1 VCSARERAEMSSAE
15 QAARETA
22 DGEARRDRPSNRRGG
37 WNEELKRMREENE
50 EKFLAEDAFD
60 LAEARREEAEAADE
74 AEGRRMADADWRAH
88 ATREL
93 PRPER
98 LVSARPVMLT
108 GITVVVIALSIGLA
122 SVRLVTDELAR
133 EPSLCPGC
141 VASGEALGV
150 LTLLG
155 VLSLSVLFGVLVGA
169 VGRVVA
175 WAVRPAACPP
185 GSNVPAVPPGPV
197 PERKP
202 QPFCRSQQRV
212 CPAACRERV
221 APSKMDKWARL
232 GAERAAVVAP
242 VVVPVVAPMVYP
254 SGAKVMS
261 VRMSGPRTAEEI
273 RAANRQKAGR
283 FGRFVDGLKAAAEKE
298 EVRERERKELLKL
311 VQEEQE
317 ELDRLEQMPLM
328 RAEEIAEQ
336 EVEVLGLPDLFVEGY
351 PIERDMRD
359 MLAASNR
366 ASAQLGAKRELSADE
381 LVAVE
386 EDMQRMREGMERVQL
401 TEDAVR
407 SLPATPVKDP
417 EERESCEERA
427 SEEDELSAWP
437 DVELAPELD
446 ESLSLSLNEEEERE
460 LAEEMRE
467 LVEEGEAADEIWSF
481 EERMR
486 AGEGSEGS
494 EEGSEEGSDREGSD
508 RER

>member
-1 VCSARERAEMSSAE
+1 MSSAE

-60 LAEARREEAEAADE
+60 LAEARREEAEAAAE

-98 LVSARPVMLT
+98 LISGRPLRFN
-108 GITVVVIALSIGLA
+108 GITAVISVIIALFIGMA
-122 SVRLVTDELAR
+122 TVRLATGEPAR

-141 VASGEALGV
+141 VASGEALGA
-150 LTLLG
+150 LSQLG
-155 VLSLSVLFGVLVGA
+155 VLLLAALFGVLVGA
-169 VGRVVA
+169 VGRAVA
-175 WAVRPAACPP
+175 WVMRQVRPAASPP

-328 RAEEIAEQ
+328 RAEEIEEQ
-336 EVEVLGLPDLFVEGY
+336 EVEVMDLPDLFVRGY
-351 PIERDMRD
+351 PIERDVRD

-386 EDMQRMREGMERVQL
+386 EDMQRVREGMERVQL

-407 SLPATPVKDP
+407 SLPATPVKDS

-467 LVEEGEAADEIWSF
+467 LVEEGEAADEIWSL

-494 EEGSEEGSDREGSD
+494 EEGSEEGSDREGRG